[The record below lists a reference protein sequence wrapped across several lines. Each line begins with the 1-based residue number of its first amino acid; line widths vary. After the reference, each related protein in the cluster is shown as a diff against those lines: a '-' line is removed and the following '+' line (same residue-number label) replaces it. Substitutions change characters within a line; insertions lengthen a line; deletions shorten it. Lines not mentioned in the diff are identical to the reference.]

1 MLISFGA
8 RGPLRHYWFAVA
20 QSTDIQDKAIAV
32 EVLREQIVLWRGP
45 SGKVIAAP
53 NKCTH
58 QAGQLHLGRV
68 IGGRLVCPSHGW
80 TFGDEGR
87 CVRIPRRPEIPEDA
101 HLVDFSCE
109 ERCGL
114 VWVCLGTPSTGIPME
129 PADSD
134 PAFRRATSSLGTW
147 KAPAP
152 RIIEA
157 LLKKPDGQGACSFDI
172 PFTYRRSTHSGD
184 GYQRVQLL
192 TCAPVDATT
201 SVVSLLVW
209 SNDST
214 SSDEAPATEDTAGIA
229 LKEEVEAVPG
239 MFELDETPLDD
250 GEVTPLTAWR
260 RALLTAASVTV

>member
-8 RGPLRHYWFAVA
+8 RGPLRRYWFAVA

-32 EVLREQIVLWRGP
+32 EVLREHLVLWRGP

-68 IGGRLVCPSHGW
+68 LGGRLVCPSHGW

-87 CVRIPRRPEIPEDA
+87 CVRIPRRAEIPEDA
-101 HLVDFSCE
+101 HLVRFGCE
-109 ERCGL
+109 ERYGL
-114 VWVCLGTPSTGIPME
+114 VWVCFGTPTIGIPMV
-129 PADSD
+129 PVDGD
-134 PAFRRATSSLGTW
+134 PGFRRGNASLGTW

-152 RIIEA
+152 RIVEA
-157 LLKKPDGQGACSFDI
+157 FLKQPDRERVFSFDV
-172 PFTYRRSTHSGD
+172 PFTYRCSMRGSD

-192 TCAPVDATT
+192 TCAPVGATT

-209 SNDST
+209 TNDST
-214 SSDEAPATEDTAGIA
+214 SSDELLGAELTASAA
-229 LKEEVEAVPG
+229 LREEVEAVRG
-239 MFELDETPLDD
+239 MFELDDASLDD
-250 GEVTPLTAWR
+250 SDVTPLATWR
-260 RALLTAASVTV
+260 RALLTAASVTA

>member
-8 RGPLRHYWFAVA
+8 RGPLRHCWFAVA

-32 EVLREQIVLWRGP
+32 EVLREHLVLWRGP

-68 IGGRLVCPSHGW
+68 LSGRLVCPSHGW
-80 TFGDEGR
+80 TSGDEGR
-87 CVRIPRRPEIPEDA
+87 CVRIPRRAEIPEDA
-101 HLVDFSCE
+101 HLVGFSCE
-109 ERCGL
+109 ERYGL
-114 VWVCLGTPSTGIPME
+114 VWVCFGSPSIGIPLV

-134 PAFRRATSSLGTW
+134 PAFRRVNTSLGTW

-152 RIIEA
+152 RIVEA
-157 LLKKPDGQGACSFDI
+157 LLKQPVEESILSFDI
-172 PFTYRRSTHSGD
+172 PFTHRRSMRGDD
-184 GYQRVQLL
+184 GYQRLQLL
-192 TCAPVDATT
+192 TCTPVDATT

-214 SSDEAPATEDTAGIA
+214 SSDELLGAEVTASA
-229 LKEEVEAVPG
+229 VLKEEVEAVRG
-239 MFELDETPLDD
+239 MFELDETLSDD

-260 RALLTAASVTV
+260 RALLRAASVTA